1 MGRVEPTT
9 GIAPFTA
16 LVNQVMT
23 AEPYASAR
31 RVYWIA
37 DNGLLPR
44 RARLRGPHAADL
56 PEATLIHLPVHAS
69 WLNQVLVNRPWV
81 GAATRA
87 A

>member
-37 DNGLLPR
+37 DNGSS
-44 RARLRGPHAADL
+44 HAG
-56 PEATLIHLPVHAS
+56 HAS
-69 WLNQVLVNRPWV
+69 VARMQQTYPKR
-81 GAATRA
+81 R
-87 A
+87 